1 MVIISSCC
9 CSLSVRAS
17 SLSIPYPLNYTYL
30 LIPCHYSPWRAL
42 AAPLLRIALY
52 RIKYSNQIINWKQ
65 THNLWLGRS
74 QETGF
79 EPRTSGFL
87 ARRSTTWAI
96 LVLMPA
102 HVQIS
107 LLRRMPLQP
116 GGAVM
121 TLSVIILTTSELTS
135 SQEGDLN
142 MSWHENQDSS
152 SGRAP
157 G

>member
-1 MVIISSCC
+1 M
-9 CSLSVRAS
+9 
-17 SLSIPYPLNYTYL
+17 TTWYL
-30 LIPCHYSPWRAL
+30 
-42 AAPLLRIALY
+42 
-52 RIKYSNQIINWKQ
+52 NQIINWKQ
-65 THNLWLGRS
+65 TRNLCLGKFTLIDLKRP
-74 QETGF
+74 EPGY

-87 ARRSTTWAI
+87 ARPSTTWSI

-102 HVQIS
+102 HVHFF
-107 LLRRMPLQP
+107 LLRSYNVNFPRHKLRVCIQLIIWFEYHIHVKGEVSSLVVNIM
-116 GGAVM
+116 ADSVM
-121 TLSVIILTTSELTS
+121 TAPPVKKWHP